1 MINYSIIEN
10 KIKKEIDEIII
21 SKPSKMVSIILP
33 TYNEKENII
42 RLITAITK
50 EFTTERQNIDYEIV
64 IVDDN
69 SKDGTPKLIDD
80 CACGDEHIIA
90 VHRLNKKGIFSA
102 IQDGIK
108 LCNGKYFVIMDSDF
122 SHPPAIISK
131 LIENAGEFDMVSG
144 SRFLKESGIE
154 APFMRKFCTIILNKF
169 CSIMICRSYTDL
181 TGGFHLINKEKFMEF
196 EFKYPTIWGEF
207 DMELFY
213 LAIKHKLKIKEV
225 PFVYKFREEGK
236 SKSENLLKYG
246 YIYVKRALQLSWL
259 NEIVNYVDED

>member
-80 CACGDEHIIA
+80 CAYGDEHIIA

-131 LIENAGEFDMVSG
+131 LISKLLSKITVLLALTCAIRTS
-144 SRFLKESGIE
+144 FLSVLSPNPMAK
-154 APFMRKFCTIILNKF
+154 
-169 CSIMICRSYTDL
+169 
-181 TGGFHLINKEKFMEF
+181 ME
-196 EFKYPTIWGEF
+196 
-207 DMELFY
+207 
-213 LAIKHKLKIKEV
+213 H
-225 PFVYKFREEGK
+225 
-236 SKSENLLKYG
+236 
-246 YIYVKRALQLSWL
+246 
-259 NEIVNYVDED
+259 